1 MHDFKKNNNLRGI
14 ERETLR
20 IKIDGGLAHSHHPYK
35 LGHKLTNDSITVDF
49 SENLLELITSPH
61 SSMDDVFSEL
71 ETLGAFTL
79 QNMNDDEITLNTSMP
94 LSASE
99 SEIQEAD
106 FGESNSGRMKQTYRK
121 GLSVRYG
128 KVMQIIAG
136 IHYNF
141 SFDKELIQIK
151 ADQNNISFSDVYFDI
166 INNYFEFMWLLPYLF
181 GASPI
186 CAKTSVK
193 NKPDYLVDLDEEFY
207 VGKYATSL
215 RMSDL
220 GYTSPAQK
228 DLAISYN
235 DVKSYVRDLIQATD
249 DIFDEYKAIG
259 LYNSNGER
267 IQLNESIL
275 QIENE
280 YYSAIRPKQATQR
293 CQRPACAL
301 SMGGVEYIEVRVL
314 DVDPF
319 AINGISKNTALFV
332 EAMLMTCFEEK
343 GRRYNKSAIK
353 RAKQNLTA
361 VAIDGRNPELKLCK
375 ISCNNNETLLKDYAL
390 ELFEKIE
397 NTAKKMPQ
405 EYLDAVRV
413 EKQKVLDVSKT
424 PSARIV
430 DIAKQKGY
438 KNLALEISKNVSK
451 ELRNSKI
458 SEEVESKLKEQVTK
472 SVIAEKELLESDS
485 LSLDEYINRY
495 YESSKD
501 CC

>member
-1 MHDFKKNNNLRGI
+1 MYDFKKMNNLRGI

-20 IKIDGGLAHSHHPYK
+20 IKSNGILADSQHPQK
-35 LGHKLTNDSITVDF
+35 LGHKLTNESIIVDF

-61 SSMDDVFSEL
+61 SNIDSVFAEL
-71 ETLGAFTL
+71 ESLGAFTL
-79 QNMNDDEITLNTSMP
+79 QNMSDDELTLNTSMP
-94 LSASE
+94 LSADE
-99 SEIQEAD
+99 NEIQEAD
-106 FGESNSGRMKQTYRK
+106 FGESNSGKMKQTYRK
-121 GLSVRYG
+121 GLSARYG

-141 SFDKELIQIK
+141 SFDKELIQAK
-151 ADQNNISFSDVYFDI
+151 ADQSNTSFSDVYFGI
-166 INNYFEFMWLLPYLF
+166 INNYFEYMWLLPYLF

-186 CAKTSVK
+186 CAKTSVE
-193 NKPDYLVDLDEEFY
+193 NKPDYLVDLDQEFY
-207 VGKYATSL
+207 VGKYSTSL

-235 DVKSYVRDLIQATD
+235 DVSSYVKDLIQATD
-249 DIFDEYKAIG
+249 EVFEDYKTIG
-259 LYNSNGER
+259 LYNPQGDR

-280 YYSAIRPKQATQR
+280 YYSSIRPKQATQR

-301 SMGGVEYIEVRVL
+301 SKGGVEYIEVRVL

-319 AINGISKNTALFV
+319 ATNGVSKTTALFV
-332 EAMLMTCFEEK
+332 EAMLMACLEEK
-343 GRRYNKSAIK
+343 PKRYDKASIK
-353 RAKQNLTA
+353 LAKENLTA
-361 VAIDGRNPELKLCK
+361 VAIDGRNPKFKLHK
-375 ISCNNNETLLKDYAL
+375 LGGDDKVLLKDYAL

-397 NTAKKMPQ
+397 NIAEKMPQ
-405 EYLDAVRV
+405 EYLEAVKA
-413 EKQKVLDVSKT
+413 EKQKILDVSKT
-424 PSARIV
+424 PSARMV

-438 KNLALEISKNVSK
+438 KNFALEISKNVSK
-451 ELRNSKI
+451 EFRNLKI
-458 SEEVESKLKEQVTK
+458 SEEVESKLKEQVDK
-472 SVIAEKELLESDS
+472 SVVAEKELVESDDI
-485 LSLDEYINRY
+485 SLDEYINRY